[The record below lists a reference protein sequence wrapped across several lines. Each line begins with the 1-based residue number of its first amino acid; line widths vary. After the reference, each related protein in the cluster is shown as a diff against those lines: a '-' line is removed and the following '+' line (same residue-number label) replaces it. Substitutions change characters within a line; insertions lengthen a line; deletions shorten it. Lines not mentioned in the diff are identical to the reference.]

1 MLRVWALLG
10 CLLGSLAS
18 SPVGLPSLRLERDED
33 DEDDDDDD
41 NVDGVGKDRYR
52 DMPPP
57 DEIRYTHGMRTGK
70 SAREGAIIQNM
81 TGGKKIK
88 YYYGRTNY
96 WRDVLNQTDP
106 WEQFEPDLHKG
117 QTYADFMFAKE
128 RFDNVDVM
136 EQHGPLKDRMRD
148 LIAEGRTTPAGY
160 GLTIVH
166 NDDLSVSLSNKSRL
180 LEPDEVFARFVPYQN
195 ASYPEPTKSRDRYI
209 KAFEDQLRSLMQ
221 CGGNVSWH
229 MPPDMLAPLHYA
241 ALNGHLEIVKIL
253 IEKGVNVSAR
263 DDWDRT
269 PLHWAGEDRAYNGHV
284 EVAKELIANGANVM
298 AKVGRRR
305 WEEEAFDAVA
315 QTKGD
320 CTPYSFAS
328 MFMHTHNDVIRYFR
342 DQESKLNP
350 SILNK
355 DTSTTNFLDDEMFKQ
370 RNAKASQEQE
380 DVKKKSSSDTSRSN
394 SSSSKTKKSKSSKDK
409 SKSSRD
415 KPSRKTPA
423 ETRKDEDADELLR
436 GMGAA
441 LSQAVPKPKLFDP
454 LAGLSFG
461 LPSSGADRG
470 ESKRKEEASRTPA
483 ADARDFGMED
493 AANLIKSSGVR
504 TFAEHHAPS
513 HPSRSTFASSNLSIL
528 SEESLGDS
536 QTKVYALPSR
546 EEEEEEE
553 EEETEEQR
561 FSKFGNIRMA
571 GDLLPDE
578 QAPSVQ
584 REKTK
589 KTVGAETSD
598 SSFDLSDLSISDSE
612 LMVDTT
618 RSAGRKGI
626 LKKKSSS
633 SSPSSRPSRPKK
645 IRFGQVSYRDDDPF
659 SRSLSSKPQT
669 FQTVNNL
676 DGKEKDE
683 KEKGGLFASKF
694 GNIQFAD
701 DLGGK
706 QEEQEEQEEEEE
718 EEKGGLFASK
728 FGNIQFADDLGG
740 KQEEDG
746 WMEEEEEE
754 EEKGGLFASKFGNI
768 QFADDLGGKQD
779 GEEIPAEVEL
789 DEEVVDDFD
798 SHGYDEDFH
807 EDVSACEEESRPS
820 SQGPAASR
828 EAASREQER
837 SAQIQRME
845 EELSFWKV
853 EAMRLAAEK
862 DETHRTLKGLMKLR
876 TTEQAGERRVDTD
889 RVRSQATG
897 SDSGTSRPQVFPIAS
912 SLMDESQR
920 ISMSLRKPLLDASEQ
935 LLAANL
941 HLIRAAMNRSQAR
954 AAFQQR
960 RNDFSYTTLEDT
972 LAYMRSCPLRPQVRT
987 FREALEDIRTK
998 V

>member
-1 MLRVWALLG
+1 MPLSD
-10 CLLGSLAS
+10 GSDFS
-18 SPVGLPSLRLERDED
+18 DIDDILE
-33 DEDDDDDD
+33 
-41 NVDGVGKDRYR
+41 
-52 DMPPP
+52 
-57 DEIRYTHGMRTGK
+57 
-70 SAREGAIIQNM
+70 
-81 TGGKKIK
+81 
-88 YYYGRTNY
+88 
-96 WRDVLNQTDP
+96 
-106 WEQFEPDLHKG
+106 
-117 QTYADFMFAKE
+117 
-128 RFDNVDVM
+128 
-136 EQHGPLKDRMRD
+136 
-148 LIAEGRTTPAGY
+148 
-160 GLTIVH
+160 
-166 NDDLSVSLSNKSRL
+166 DLS
-180 LEPDEVFARFVPYQN
+180 
-195 ASYPEPTKSRDRYI
+195 
-209 KAFEDQLRSLMQ
+209 
-221 CGGNVSWH
+221 
-229 MPPDMLAPLHYA
+229 
-241 ALNGHLEIVKIL
+241 
-253 IEKGVNVSAR
+253 
-263 DDWDRT
+263 
-269 PLHWAGEDRAYNGHV
+269 
-284 EVAKELIANGANVM
+284 
-298 AKVGRRR
+298 RR
-305 WEEEAFDAVA
+305 
-315 QTKGD
+315 
-320 CTPYSFAS
+320 
-328 MFMHTHNDVIRYFR
+328 
-342 DQESKLNP
+342 
-350 SILNK
+350 
-355 DTSTTNFLDDEMFKQ
+355 
-370 RNAKASQEQE
+370 ASQEQE

-706 QEEQEEQEEEEE
+706 Q
-718 EEKGGLFASK
+718 
-728 FGNIQFADDLGG
+728 
-740 KQEEDG
+740 
-746 WMEEEEEE
+746 
-754 EEKGGLFASKFGNI
+754 
-768 QFADDLGGKQD
+768 D